1 MKLLPLLAF
10 AFVLAG
16 CGTTPKPIPAPER
29 MPSPVVCD
37 LKLGMTK
44 PEPEPVRPTGDY
56 TQRHVSDYVARLHRW
71 GGRGW
76 EKLAG
81 ARQRNEKC
89 KERHQENPADS
100 EREDQ

>member
-16 CGTTPKPIPAPER
+16 CGTTPKLIPAPER
-29 MPSPVVCD
+29 MPGPVVCD

-76 EKLAG
+76 EKLAA

-89 KERHQENPADS
+89 KERHQENNADS